1 MDTEERPADRA
12 GAEDGAAGNGVAG
25 EEGPSPGLV
34 ARAVEIWRNPA
45 YRFVLL
51 FLVYL
56 LIAASA
62 YPPFT
67 EHFPDIVYAMMTGTA
82 EIECWILSWF
92 TDQVTC
98 NQNMVSFMGFPVKII
113 VECTG
118 IYEILI
124 FGAAVLAFPTSW
136 SKRAIGML
144 LGFPLLYFFNVVRII
159 VLILVGKFWSEI
171 FDFMHIYFW
180 QATLILMITSVWLL
194 WIFKVVR
201 DDETDAPVRG

>member
-1 MDTEERPADRA
+1 MDTEERPADPSGADHGGA
-12 GAEDGAAGNGVAG
+12 GDGGAAGDGSPP
-25 EEGPSPGLV
+25 GPF
-34 ARAVEIWRNPA
+34 ARVLEIWRNPA

-56 LIAASA
+56 LIAASL

-67 EHFPDIVYAMMTGTA
+67 EYFPGIVFSMMTGTA
-82 EIECWILSWF
+82 EIECWILSF
-92 TDQVTC
+92 YTDNVLC
-98 NQNMVSFMGFPVKII
+98 NQNLVSFMGFPVKII

-136 SKRAIGML
+136 SKRAIGLL
-144 LGFPLLYFFNVVRII
+144 LGFPLLYLFNVVRII
-159 VLILVGKFWSEI
+159 VLIFVGKYWSEI

-201 DDETDAPVRG
+201 DDETGDPLRS